1 MTRIHPVTRFPA
13 CASEIPPEVK
23 LTFARD
29 LIEISI
35 PLFENK
41 NPNNPLPDDGGSDTT
56 T

>member
-1 MTRIHPVTRFPA
+1 MQRIHPVTRLPA
-13 CASEIPPEVK
+13 GASNIPPEVK

-41 NPNNPLPDDGGSDTT
+41 NPSNPLPDTGGGDTT
-56 T
+56 